1 MIDFK
6 GKPFYLDDGDIRWVN
21 DTFSKMSED
30 DKIRQLFC
38 LITYNDDEEY
48 CKFIGKEVRPG
59 GFMSRTMS
67 AEECIS
73 ATNKMQKYSDI
84 PMLVAAN
91 FEAGGNG
98 MILGGTA
105 LGKPMAIAA
114 TKEVEPARSLGEICG
129 VEGASVGANWSFAPI
144 VDIDYN
150 WRNPITNTRTFGSD
164 PELVKEMGKAYITEV
179 QKSSLAG

>member
-38 LITYNDDEEY
+38 LITYNDDEVY

-67 AEECIS
+67 A
-73 ATNKMQKYSDI
+73 AVWLRRLRTI
-84 PMLVAAN
+84 PM
-91 FEAGGNG
+91 
-98 MILGGTA
+98 
-105 LGKPMAIAA
+105 
-114 TKEVEPARSLGEICG
+114 R
-129 VEGASVGANWSFAPI
+129 
-144 VDIDYN
+144 
-150 WRNPITNTRTFGSD
+150 GS
-164 PELVKEMGKAYITEV
+164 TC
-179 QKSSLAG
+179 